1 VAAGHELYPNLAIR
15 ESTIIIIGG
24 RVNKRVSIVV
34 SLILAVIILLT
45 SASVVSARSESG
57 DRNRQLTTKERL
69 TAGDVAYLKGLQ
81 REVRR
86 EILVARG
93 WQEIVIP
100 DQYESYQDL
109 VPVNALNTAY
119 QEALKAASSGAAQ
132 NEVLTQ
138 SDQMRSMDETLKA
151 IEQNSIDK
159 QRYIPFDQFKAEE
172 RWVASAQD
180 LRRNHDVIG
189 GWGTS
194 PGDGN
199 SCDFGP
205 AENGDIVLVKG
216 SGLFPG
222 VFCHAAIVVNEWSS
236 SWFSVGPTGDI
247 DVWYNSRYT
256 LHLYSH
262 ASVQR
267 VNTWPL
273 SSSRRQTA
281 ANYALA
287 QLGKPYNWI
296 FVDKWRTDAFY
307 CSQLCWAAYYRPSPW
322 YCKIDL
328 DAVPDQLDFGAVAPD
343 ALWLSWRTDTVIC
356 ND

>member
-1 VAAGHELYPNLAIR
+1 MNRRL
-15 ESTIIIIGG
+15 IIAL
-24 RVNKRVSIVV
+24 
-34 SLILAVIILLT
+34 SLLLAVIVLMM
-45 SASVVSARSESG
+45 SASAVTAATLDKGRSG
-57 DRNRQLTTKERL
+57 QLATKERL
-69 TAGDVAYLKGLQ
+69 TAGDVAYLKSLP
-81 REVRR
+81 REERKG
-86 EILVARG
+86 ILVARG

-109 VPVNALNTAY
+109 VPVAAVARAY
-119 QEALKAASSGAAQ
+119 QEALTATGSGAAQ
-132 NEVLTQ
+132 NEVLVQ
-138 SDQMRSMDETLKA
+138 SGQIRSLDETLKA
-151 IEQNSIDK
+151 IEQNCIDK
-159 QRYIPFDQFKAEE
+159 QSSIPFDQFKAEE
-172 RWVASAQD
+172 RWVPSAKD

-199 SCDFGP
+199 RCDLEP
-205 AENGDIVLVKG
+205 ADNGDIVLVKG

-222 VFCHAAIVVNEWSS
+222 VFCHAAIVTYDWASRT
-236 SWFSVGPTGDI
+236 FSIGPDGDNG
-247 DVWYNSRYT
+247 VWWNSQSR
-256 LHLYSH
+256 LKEYSH

-281 ANYALA
+281 ANYALN

-296 FVDKWRTDAFY
+296 FVDKWRTNAFY

-322 YCKIDL
+322 YYKIDI
-328 DAVPDQLDFGAVAPD
+328 DAVPDELDFGAVAPD

-356 ND
+356 SD

>member
-172 RWVASAQD
+172 RWAASAQD

-267 VNTWPL
+267 VDTWPL

-281 ANYALA
+281 ANYALN

>member
-1 VAAGHELYPNLAIR
+1 VSRRL
-15 ESTIIIIGG
+15 IITL
-24 RVNKRVSIVV
+24 
-34 SLILAVIILLT
+34 SLLLAVILLMMST
-45 SASVVSARSESG
+45 SAVSARSEG
-57 DRNRQLTTKERL
+57 KDRNRQLTTKQRL
-69 TAGDVAYLKGLQ
+69 TADDVAYIKSLP
-81 REVRR
+81 REERKD
-86 EILVARG
+86 ILVARG

-119 QEALKAASSGAAQ
+119 QEALKAASSGTAQ

-138 SDQMRSMDETLKA
+138 NDQMRSMEETLKA
-151 IEQNSIDK
+151 IEQNCMSK
-159 QRYIPFDQFKAEE
+159 ESSIPFDQFKAEE
-172 RWVASAQD
+172 RWVPSAED
-180 LRRNHDVIG
+180 LQRNHGVIG

-199 SCDFGP
+199 GCDFEP
-205 AENGDIVLVKG
+205 AVNGDLVLVKG

-222 VFCHAAIVVNEWSS
+222 VFCHAAIVTYEFASS
-236 SWFSVGPTGDI
+236 VFSIGPTGDI
-247 DVWYNSRYT
+247 GVDWNSRAF
-256 LHLYSH
+256 LNEYSH

-267 VNTWPL
+267 VDTWPL

-281 ANYALA
+281 ANYAKN

-322 YCKIDL
+322 YYKIDL
-328 DAVPDQLDFGAVAPD
+328 DAVPDELDFGAVAPD

-356 ND
+356 SD

>member
-1 VAAGHELYPNLAIR
+1 MYPNLAIR
-15 ESTIIIIGG
+15 ESTIIGG
-24 RVNKRVSIVV
+24 RVNKRVAIAVTLLFAVIV
-34 SLILAVIILLT
+34 SLLASV
-45 SASVVSARSESG
+45 SVVSARSESEG
-57 DRNRQLTTKERL
+57 RNRQLTTKESL

-109 VPVNALNTAY
+109 VPVAAVTRAY
-119 QEALKAASSGAAQ
+119 QEALIAAGSGAAQ
-132 NEVLTQ
+132 NEVLAQ
-138 SDQMRSMDETLKA
+138 SDQMRSMDETLNA
-151 IEQNSIDK
+151 IEQNCIDK
-159 QRYIPFDQFKAEE
+159 QSSIPFDQFKAEE
-172 RWVASAQD
+172 RWVPSAKD

-199 SCDFGP
+199 NCDFEP
-205 AENGDIVLVKG
+205 AVNGDVVLVKG

-222 VFCHAAIVVNEWSS
+222 VFCHAAIVTYDWASGV
-236 SWFSVGPTGDI
+236 FSIGPTGDI
-247 DVWYNSRYT
+247 GVSWNSRAI
-256 LHLYSH
+256 LQKYSH

-267 VNTWPL
+267 VDTWPL

-281 ANYALA
+281 ANYALN

-322 YCKIDL
+322 YYKLDIDG
-328 DAVPDQLDFGAVAPD
+328 VPDALDFGAVAPD
-343 ALWLSWRTDTVIC
+343 ALWLSWRTDTVTC
-356 ND
+356 SD

>member
-1 VAAGHELYPNLAIR
+1 M
-15 ESTIIIIGG
+15 
-24 RVNKRVSIVV
+24 NKRVSIVV

-69 TAGDVAYLKGLQ
+69 TAGDVAYLKSLPCEE
-81 REVRR
+81 RKD
-86 EILVARG
+86 ILVARG

-180 LRRNHDVIG
+180 LWRNHDVIG

-199 SCDFGP
+199 SCDFDQSV
-205 AENGDIVLVKG
+205 NGDVVLVKG

-222 VFCHAAIVVNEWSS
+222 VFCHAAIVKYRGSS
-236 SWFSVGPTGDI
+236 ALFSIGPDGDNG
-247 DVWYNSRYT
+247 VWWNSQSR
-256 LHLYSH
+256 LKEYSH

-267 VNTWPL
+267 VDTWPL
-273 SSSRRQTA
+273 SSNRRQTA
-281 ANYALA
+281 ADYARN

-343 ALWLSWRTDTVIC
+343 ALWLSWRTDTVTC
-356 ND
+356 SD

>member
-1 VAAGHELYPNLAIR
+1 VNRRL
-15 ESTIIIIGG
+15 IIAL
-24 RVNKRVSIVV
+24 
-34 SLILAVIILLT
+34 SLLLAVIVLMM
-45 SASVVSARSESG
+45 SASAVTAATLDKGRSG
-57 DRNRQLTTKERL
+57 QLATKERL
-69 TAGDVAYLKGLQ
+69 TAGDVAYLKSLP
-81 REVRR
+81 REERKG
-86 EILVARG
+86 ILVARG

-109 VPVNALNTAY
+109 VPVAAVARAY
-119 QEALKAASSGAAQ
+119 QEALTATGSGAAQ
-132 NEVLTQ
+132 NEVLVQ
-138 SDQMRSMDETLKA
+138 SGQIRSLDETLKA
-151 IEQNSIDK
+151 IEQNCIDK
-159 QRYIPFDQFKAEE
+159 QSSIPFDQFKAEE
-172 RWVASAQD
+172 RWVPSAKD

-199 SCDFGP
+199 RCDLEP
-205 AENGDIVLVKG
+205 ADNGDIVLVKG

-222 VFCHAAIVVNEWSS
+222 VFCHAAIVTYDWASRT
-236 SWFSVGPTGDI
+236 FSIGPDGDNG
-247 DVWYNSRYT
+247 VWWNSQSR
-256 LHLYSH
+256 LKEYSH

-281 ANYALA
+281 ANYALN

-296 FVDKWRTDAFY
+296 FVDKWRTNAFY

-322 YCKIDL
+322 YYKIDI
-328 DAVPDQLDFGAVAPD
+328 DAVPDELDFGAVAPD

-356 ND
+356 SD

>member
-1 VAAGHELYPNLAIR
+1 MHPNLAIR
-15 ESTIIIIGG
+15 ERTIIGG
-24 RVNKRVSIVV
+24 RVNKRVAIAVTLLIAVIV
-34 SLILAVIILLT
+34 SLLASV
-45 SASVVSARSESG
+45 SVVSARSESG

-69 TAGDVAYLKGLQ
+69 TAGDVAYLKSLQ
-81 REVRR
+81 RVVRR

-132 NEVLTQ
+132 NEVLAQ

-151 IEQNSIDK
+151 IEQNCTDK
-159 QRYIPFDQFKAEE
+159 QSSIPFDQFKREE
-172 RWVASAQD
+172 RWVPSAKD
-180 LRRNHDVIG
+180 LQTNHGVIG

-194 PGDGN
+194 SGDGN
-199 SCDFGP
+199 NCDFDQSV
-205 AENGDIVLVKG
+205 NGDVVLVKG

-222 VFCHAAIVVNEWSS
+222 VFCHAAIVKYRDSS
-236 SWFSVGPTGDI
+236 ALFSIGPDGDNG
-247 DVWYNSRYT
+247 VWWNSQSR
-256 LHLYSH
+256 LREYSH

-267 VNTWPL
+267 VDTWPL
-273 SSSRRQTA
+273 SSNRRQTA
-281 ANYALA
+281 ADYARK

-307 CSQLCWAAYYRPSPW
+307 CSQLCWAAYYHPSPW
-322 YCKIDL
+322 YYKLDIDG
-328 DAVPDQLDFGAVAPD
+328 VPGALDFGAVAPD
-343 ALWLSWRTDTVIC
+343 ALWLSWRTDTVTC
-356 ND
+356 SD

>member
-1 VAAGHELYPNLAIR
+1 MYPNLAIR
-15 ESTIIIIGG
+15 ERTIIGG
-24 RVNKRVSIVV
+24 RVNKRVAIAVTLLIAVIV
-34 SLILAVIILLT
+34 SLLASV
-45 SASVVSARSESG
+45 SVVSARSESG

-69 TAGDVAYLKGLQ
+69 TADDVAYLKSLP
-81 REVRR
+81 REERKD
-86 EILVARG
+86 ILVARG

-159 QRYIPFDQFKAEE
+159 QSSIPFDQFKAEE
-172 RWVASAQD
+172 RWVPSAKD
-180 LRRNHDVIG
+180 LQRNHDVIG

>member
-1 VAAGHELYPNLAIR
+1 MYPNLAIR

-24 RVNKRVSIVV
+24 RVNKRVAIAVTLLIAVIV
-34 SLILAVIILLT
+34 SLLASV
-45 SASVVSARSESG
+45 SVVSARSESG

-69 TAGDVAYLKGLQ
+69 TAGDVAYLKSLQ
-81 REVRR
+81 RGVRR

-151 IEQNSIDK
+151 IEQNCTDK
-159 QRYIPFDQFKAEE
+159 QSSIPFDQFKREE
-172 RWVASAQD
+172 RWVPSAKD
-180 LRRNHDVIG
+180 LQTNHGVIG

-199 SCDFGP
+199 SCDFEP
-205 AENGDIVLVKG
+205 AVNGDVVLVKG

-222 VFCHAAIVVNEWSS
+222 VFCHAAIVTREWSYS
-236 SWFSVGPTGDI
+236 QFSIGPTGDI
-247 DVWYNSRYT
+247 DVWWNSRDM
-256 LHLYSH
+256 LQKYSH

-267 VNTWPL
+267 VDTWPL
-273 SSSRRQTA
+273 SSNRRQTA
-281 ANYALA
+281 ADYARK

-307 CSQLCWAAYYRPSPW
+307 CSQLCWAAYYHPSPW
-322 YCKIDL
+322 YYKLDIDG
-328 DAVPDQLDFGAVAPD
+328 VPGALDFGAVAPD
-343 ALWLSWRTDTVIC
+343 ALWLSWRTDTVTC
-356 ND
+356 SD